1 MLIEELMR
9 QQSKTDKPAHS
20 PPRNEPSIDKFE
32 DNLVAFLNEILDP
45 TCKKS
50 IIEVELPILVA
61 P

>member
-1 MLIEELMR
+1 MR
-9 QQSKTDKPAHS
+9 QQSRTESPAHS
-20 PPRNEPSIDKFE
+20 PPLNEPNIDRFE